1 MTNFEIFIWGN
12 PSGFRM
18 LAPNLPANLLT
29 VQERSSL
36 NPDVF
41 DSFKS
46 GEFYS
51 FAYAKDSY
59 VVSCH
64 FFAKDKSKIL
74 REGRTV
80 ISVAVRRG
88 YIFGDMSLM
97 LDKLRD
103 VYNELLA
110 GIANV
115 NSLDD
120 EVSLLINRWTRD
132 FEQYCKQDSDQ
143 LCINQ
148 FGTAKQ
154 RSIVSY
160 QSDNDRNAL
169 LNCPIRPEY
178 IGSYLVFIAPQQD
191 IENFRGTLQ
200 MMQFNPLIVSP
211 VYSPIFQIYFPSW
224 KGNAQ
229 IASVSSVNEKI
240 SLTCEKKFY
249 KTIRLEGSI
258 EDHLVD
264 WKVNRTADKTGYII
278 GLDFEAEEQ
287 RHPVIVKSAD
297 TGTNVQFL
305 SWLDFNIGKF
315 DTIHNELVLRG
326 EEMAGQLKPVSKVEI
341 KQIEKEQINNDGSIE
356 ILVREYSVHDCTELK
371 KYLRNRYQIEP
382 NFTIIPKKEGGK
394 CINSKKSENTILF
407 LGKAN
412 DYELTIS
419 ETDRFEKLSIP
430 LDTEPQTIMLKEKA
444 GLTLTVNYTKD
455 LEAWLLAKRDRNISY
470 SLQYEDKEDDQE
482 EHLYLPPNNVIKLP
496 ATKKRRNIKF
506 WAKGFKSKIV
516 EPYSSSGEE
525 TMTLDLSPT
534 IGTFF
539 SKLLV
544 KLAVPFILFFL
555 GTVFGSLIVCPL
567 CKHPNLVFQGEL
579 ADSTEIVSIKK
590 GNDSLVQINSA
601 LKDTI
606 TELKREIDDLNKSL
620 KEIETIVS
628 KQSISRPESTVSLI
642 SLAGFNN
649 KLDGIE
655 YTESDYADGVKNAKA
670 KGKYDK
676 LKKYF
681 EARSKALA
689 FCVDV
694 DSRSKT
700 EYFKSF
706 LTINRNYLTLEQ
718 VNAFQKIDA
727 NLELFSSCSAT
738 NIKTI
743 KDILNELDIE

>member
-103 VYNELLA
+103 VYNDLLA
-110 GIANV
+110 SINNV

-120 EVSLLINRWTRD
+120 EVSLLIGGWNRD

-169 LNCPIRPEY
+169 LNCPMRPEY

-287 RHPVIVKSAD
+287 RHPVTVKSAD
-297 TGTNVQFL
+297 SGTNVQFL

-356 ILVREYSVHDCTELK
+356 ILVREYSFHDCTALK
-371 KYLRNRYQIEP
+371 IYLKNKYQIEP
-382 NFTIIPKKEGGK
+382 KLSINPRKEGGR
-394 CINSKKSENTILF
+394 CINSKKSENSVLF
-407 LGKAN
+407 LGEAK
-412 DYELTIS
+412 DYELIIQ
-419 ETDRFEKLSIP
+419 ETDRFEELRIP
-430 LDTEPQTIMLKEKA
+430 LDTDPRTIMLKEKA
-444 GLTLTVNYTKD
+444 GLTLTVNYSKD
-455 LEAWLLAKRDRNISY
+455 LEAWLLAKRGRCICY
-470 SLQYEDKEDDQE
+470 SLLYEDPSEKSGELRISPD
-482 EHLYLPPNNVIKLP
+482 NVLKLR
-496 ATKKRRNIKF
+496 ASRNRRIKF
-506 WAKGFKSKIV
+506 WAEGFKPDFY
-516 EPYSSSGEE
+516 EPATKSGEE
-525 TMTLDLSPT
+525 EFTLHLTPT
-534 IGTFF
+534 ISTIIRKILT
-539 SKLLV
+539 KLI
-544 KLAVPFILFFL
+544 VPFIIFLF
-555 GTVFGSLIVCPL
+555 GTAFGWLIVCPL
-567 CKHPNLVFQGEL
+567 SNHPNLVFSGDL
-579 ADSTEIVSIKK
+579 ADSTGVVSLKKEI
-590 GNDSLVQINSA
+590 DSLRQINSA
-601 LKDTI
+601 LNDTIVKLEKDTA
-606 TELKREIDDLNKSL
+606 DLNGRL
-620 KEIETIVS
+620 EQIIQTIKKPKTGQES
-628 KQSISRPESTVSLI
+628 KGNSY
-642 SLAGFNN
+642 SLAGFND

-655 YTESDYADGVKNAKA
+655 YTDSDYSEGVQKA
-670 KGKYDK
+670 KDEGKYNS
-676 LKKYF
+676 LKQNF
-681 EARSKALA
+681 EARKQALA
-689 FCVDV
+689 FCTHIP
-694 DSRSKT
+694 SRKSSAAFTKFLEKNKEYLSEAQKEALKILYDNINTFSTSK
-700 EYFKSF
+700 
-706 LTINRNYLTLEQ
+706 N
-718 VNAFQKIDA
+718 
-727 NLELFSSCSAT
+727 T

-743 KDILNELDIE
+743 KDMVNEVQPDE